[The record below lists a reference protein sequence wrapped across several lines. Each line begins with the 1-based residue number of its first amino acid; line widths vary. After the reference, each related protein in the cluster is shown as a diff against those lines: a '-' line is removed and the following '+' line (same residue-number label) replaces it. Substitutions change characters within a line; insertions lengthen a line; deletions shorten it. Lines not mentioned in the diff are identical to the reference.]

1 MSHSNLCA
9 QIDRCAYT
17 NALAKSSPATKVFF
31 ALSALILSV
40 SSPSPLVPII
50 VFLTTIILLLCF
62 AKIPVRFYSS
72 LLVYPTIIVA
82 ISSFI
87 IALFFGYGE
96 PLIEIV
102 LPTFRWTI
110 FKSGVMMGV
119 TTFFRVEGAL
129 SCLYFLVLT
138 TSMTDI
144 FIILRRAHIP
154 KILIEMSL
162 LIYRY
167 VFVFMEVAAQM
178 YTAQKLRLGYS
189 SWQKR
194 IRSTALLAGNLFI
207 RTLEQGERT
216 FMAMN
221 ARGYDGNIRTL
232 DDLSR
237 PGRVSL
243 VGIIF
248 FDAVLVFVTLFMMNL
263 STV

>member
-1 MSHSNLCA
+1 MSFSNLCA
-9 QIDRCAYT
+9 QIDICAYT
-17 NALAKSSPATKVFF
+17 NALAKSNPTTKVFF
-31 ALSALILSV
+31 ALLTLILSV
-40 SSPSPLVPII
+40 SLPSSLVPAI
-50 VFLTTIILLLCF
+50 VFLTTTVLLLRF
-62 AKIPVRFYSS
+62 AKIPAHFYLS

-82 ISSFI
+82 LSCLI
-87 IALFFGYGE
+87 ITLFFGYGE

-102 LPTFRWTI
+102 LPWFRWTV

-144 FIILRRAHIP
+144 FITLQRIHIP

-167 VFVFMEVAAQM
+167 MFVFMEVAARM

-194 IRSTALLAGNLFI
+194 IRSTALIAGNLFI

-232 DDLSR
+232 DDLPQPR
-237 PGRVSL
+237 RVSFIGVIL
-243 VGIIF
+243 FNVI
-248 FDAVLVFVTLFMMNL
+248 LVFVTLLTINL
-263 STV
+263 